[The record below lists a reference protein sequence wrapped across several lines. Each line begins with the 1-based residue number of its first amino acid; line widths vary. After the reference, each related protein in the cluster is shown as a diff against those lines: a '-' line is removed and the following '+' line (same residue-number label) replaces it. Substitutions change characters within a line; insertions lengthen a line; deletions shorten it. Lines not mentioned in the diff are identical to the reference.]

1 MESYEVINFGIIEL
15 GEEFYCYNE
24 LDPKKYDQI
33 RTTIDGLKN
42 KYAFIVGVAKKV
54 EPGKDY
60 KYEILFWHKGKRGWR
75 KIHTINKKLS
85 ELYLTLSASEILSI
99 YQEKNINSGDIII
112 EYRISE
118 IKSSQPDKRMPAF
131 GKIVSDLK
139 ELEDIR
145 KQFIDVQKGLPTR
158 EIGTADTIPQ
168 PPPQKKGFLEQVND
182 IFQNA
187 SRLILLIIIAIV
199 VITAIRFIKNEGKTK
214 FCSIC

>member
-1 MESYEVINFGIIEL
+1 MESYEVINFGFIEL

-33 RTTIDGLKN
+33 RTTIDDLKN
-42 KYAFIVGVAKKV
+42 KYAFIVGIAKKV
-54 EPGKDY
+54 EPNKDY
-60 KYEILFWHKGKRGWR
+60 KYEILFWHKGKQGWR
-75 KIHTINKKLS
+75 KIHTINKQLS
-85 ELYLTLSASEILSI
+85 ELYLTLSVSEILFI

-118 IKSSQPDKRMPAF
+118 IKTFGDKRIPAF
-131 GKIVSDLK
+131 GKIVNDLK

-158 EIGTADTIPQ
+158 EIGTGDTIPQ
-168 PPPQKKGFLEQVND
+168 PPTQKKGFLEQVND

-199 VITAIRFIKNEGKTK
+199 VITAIRFIKK
-214 FCSIC
+214 

>member
-33 RTTIDGLKN
+33 RTTIDDLKN
-42 KYAFIVGVAKKV
+42 KYAFIVGIAKKV
-54 EPGKDY
+54 EPGKTY
-60 KYEILFWHKGKRGWR
+60 KYEVLFWYKDKKGYWR
-75 KIHTINKKLS
+75 RIDFINKELS
-85 ELYLTLSASEILSI
+85 ELYLILSVSEMLSY
-99 YQEKNINSGDIII
+99 YQNKNINSGDIII

-118 IKSSQPDKRMPAF
+118 IRNLGADKRMPAF
-131 GKIVSDLK
+131 GKIVSDLR

-145 KQFIDVQKGLPTR
+145 KQFIDVQKGLPTKDV
-158 EIGTADTIPQ
+158 GTGDTIPQ
-168 PPPQKKGFLEQVND
+168 PPTQKKGFLEQVND

-199 VITAIRFIKNEGKTK
+199 VITAIRFIKK
-214 FCSIC
+214 

>member
-33 RTTIDGLKN
+33 RTTIDDLKN
-42 KYAFIVGVAKKV
+42 KYAFIVGIAKKV
-54 EPGKDY
+54 EPGKTY
-60 KYEILFWHKGKRGWR
+60 KYEVLFWYKDKKGYWR
-75 KIHTINKKLS
+75 RIDFINKELS
-85 ELYLTLSASEILSI
+85 ELYLILSVSEMLSY
-99 YQEKNINSGDIII
+99 YQNKNINSGDIII

-118 IKSSQPDKRMPAF
+118 IRNLGADKRMPAF
-131 GKIVSDLK
+131 GKIVSDLR

-145 KQFIDVQKGLPTR
+145 KQFIDVQKGLPTKDV
-158 EIGTADTIPQ
+158 GTGDTIPQ

-199 VITAIRFIKNEGKTK
+199 VITAIRFIKK
-214 FCSIC
+214 

>member
-1 MESYEVINFGIIEL
+1 MENYEVINFGFIEL
-15 GEEFYCYNE
+15 GEEFYYYNE
-24 LDPKKYDQI
+24 LDPKNYDQI
-33 RTTIDGLKN
+33 RTTIDDLKN
-42 KYAFIVGVAKKV
+42 KYAFIVGIAKKV

-60 KYEILFWHKGKRGWR
+60 KYEILFWHKGKQGWR
-75 KIHTINKKLS
+75 KVHTINKKLS

-118 IKSSQPDKRMPAF
+118 IKNLQPDKRMPAF

-139 ELEDIR
+139 ELED
-145 KQFIDVQKGLPTR
+145 KKTQFINVQKGLPTKDV
-158 EIGTADTIPQ
+158 GTGDTIPE
-168 PPPQKKGFLEQVND
+168 PPPQKKGFMEQIND

-199 VITAIRFIKNEGKTK
+199 VITAIRFIKK
-214 FCSIC
+214 

>member
-33 RTTIDGLKN
+33 RTTIDDLKN
-42 KYAFIVGVAKKV
+42 KYAFIVGIAKKV

-60 KYEILFWHKGKRGWR
+60 KYEILFWHKNRGYWR
-75 KIHTINKKLS
+75 RIDFINKKLS
-85 ELYLTLSASEILSI
+85 ELYLTLSVSEILSY
-99 YQEKNINSGDIII
+99 YQNKNINSGDIII

-118 IKSSQPDKRMPAF
+118 IRNFQPDKRVPAF
-131 GKIVSDLK
+131 GKIVNDLK

-145 KQFIDVQKGLPTR
+145 KQFIDVQKGLPTKD
-158 EIGTADTIPQ
+158 IGTADTIPK
-168 PPPQKKGFLEQVND
+168 PPPQKKGFMEQVND

-199 VITAIRFIKNEGKTK
+199 VITAIRFIKK
-214 FCSIC
+214 